1 MRVLES
7 LRGCLRVVL
16 PQYTVGWEKEKKS
29 QKKTVFFLLI
39 DFFQQILN
47 KHLLCTRNYAQCW
60 GYNNKQGTSPTLQ
73 GNALVF
79 FKWAG
84 VGNVTK
90 W

>member
-16 PQYTVGWEKEKKS
+16 QKYTEKKS
-29 QKKTVFFLLI
+29 QKKIVFFLLI
-39 DFFQQILN
+39 DFFQQIFN
-47 KHLLCTRNYAQCW
+47 KYLLCTRNYAQCW

-73 GNALVF
+73 GNALLVS

-84 VGNVTK
+84 VGNVTR